1 VAMTPYCWFVRRRLG
16 GYQDGEL
23 SPGAR
28 DRVGA
33 HVRQCESCGRELA
46 ALSRLRTGLAF
57 EAADPPEAVWA
68 AFWPQVRARIAVP
81 APAPEPVW
89 RRVWEAVR
97 SRPRLGLAP
106 AVAAVALAI
115 LAVVAPWQ
123 RAPQTPPPLAPV
135 TGPDVATVQPAA
147 FDQVVIQSIETD
159 DPDVPVMVYASPESD
174 VTVLW
179 VFGLPRTDT

>member
-1 VAMTPYCWFVRRRLG
+1 MTPYCWFVRRRLG

-33 HVRQCESCGRELA
+33 HVQRCESCGRELA
-46 ALSRLRTGLAF
+46 ALGRLRAGLAF
-57 EAADPPEAVWA
+57 EGADPPEAVWA
-68 AFWPQVRARIAVP
+68 TFWPQVRARIAVP
-81 APAPEPVW
+81 APAPDPVW
-89 RRVWEAVR
+89 RRAWDGVR

-106 AVAAVALAI
+106 AVAALALAI

-123 RAPQTPPPLAPV
+123 RTPQAPPLTPP
-135 TGPDVATVQPAA
+135 TGPDVATVQPAVL
-147 FDQVVIQSIETD
+147 DQVVIQSIETD

>member
-1 VAMTPYCWFVRRRLG
+1 MTPYCWFVRRRLG

-28 DRVGA
+28 DRVGT
-33 HVRQCESCGRELA
+33 HIQRCEPCGRELA
-46 ALSRLRTGLAF
+46 ALGRLRAGLTF
-57 EAADPPEAVWA
+57 EGADPPQAVWA

-89 RRVWEAVR
+89 DAVR

-106 AVAAVALAI
+106 AVAALALAI

-123 RAPQTPPPLAPV
+123 RTPQAPPLSPP

-147 FDQVVIQSIETD
+147 LDEVVIQSIETD